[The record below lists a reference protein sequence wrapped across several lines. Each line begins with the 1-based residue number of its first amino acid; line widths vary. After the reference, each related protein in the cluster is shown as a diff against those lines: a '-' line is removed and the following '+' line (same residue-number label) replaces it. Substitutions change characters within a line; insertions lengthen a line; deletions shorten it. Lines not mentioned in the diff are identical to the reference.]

1 MGLFNRLFLV
11 MVTVLTAACHTN
23 KQPQHHSFNAQR
35 LQEANRLLR
44 TSPQR
49 ALHLLDS
56 LACLPASPGDSVLLL
71 KGKAQILLGESHQAD
86 SLFKIITARQPEH
99 AIIKQ
104 IALFELAKTAYY
116 KGAYQQCLQM
126 LDSISA
132 HNTDSLLVG
141 WITLYR
147 GKLHRV
153 NGAFLQSQKSYH
165 ASRKIALSQA
175 DTALT
180 IAVTLS
186 MGKNYLVEGNKPMA
200 IKNYLDA
207 YKLSLLYDDYL
218 LVGDVCNHLGNYYA
232 LVRDSKRVLEYH
244 HRALGYRIQL
254 GAPEEIGQS
263 YNNIG
268 KCYLD
273 AMRYDSASLCFEQA
287 IRMFQ
292 QSGYLKGTI
301 KTLTNLGK
309 LYHSANEPMKAKQ
322 SLQNALTLSRKA
334 NYQLGFAEASLALG
348 NLYLSQIE
356 PNTAISHFNDVLKVL
371 QSTNY
376 DELLANVYDGLY
388 QAWQQKGNLSQA
400 ITWHEKLLETE
411 KERLNVETNRQ
422 MTALLLD
429 FDFERQEATNQ
440 LLRKDVQ
447 MKAGIIRRNQLII
460 ILAVIVIMLISGFCW
475 VVYQR
480 LQFNQHAT
488 QRLEA
493 LNEQISHQNK
503 ELENVNKLLNYA
515 LRDKD
520 KIFSIISHEL
530 RNPLFW
536 LKNLTEML
544 SRNHA
549 DMEKKKLKR
558 TMLTLNESAQNVYH
572 LMDNLL
578 YWSRSQLNRIEPRFK
593 RMNVNEKLMELIQSH
608 RAYVES
614 KELLLYLHTQD
625 DLVINVDPDLFTC
638 TIRNLLSNAIK
649 FTPANGV
656 IRISS
661 SYFQNQLK
669 IELVDNGKGMP
680 PDLLA
685 MNSDD
690 FFIPGSG
697 NGGEAG
703 SGLGLRLCREFV
715 NLHHGKLWIDDNFTA
730 GTRIVVTWPSN

>member
-1 MGLFNRLFLV
+1 MAV
-11 MVTVLTAACHTN
+11 VLTASCHTN
-23 KQPQHHSFNAQR
+23 NHPTGQSINTQH
-35 LQEANRLLR
+35 LQQVNHLLR
-44 TSPQR
+44 TSPEH
-49 ALHLLDS
+49 ALHLIDT
-56 LACLPASPGDSVLLL
+56 LAYNPAVPNDSVLLL
-71 KGKAQILLGESHQAD
+71 KGKALILLGESHQAD
-86 SLFKIITARQPEH
+86 SLFKLVATRQSGQSILKK
-99 AIIKQ
+99 A
-104 IALFELAKTAYY
+104 ALFELSKIAYY
-116 KGAYQQCLQM
+116 KGAYLQCLEM
-126 LDSISA
+126 LDSISV
-132 HNTDSLLVG
+132 HNTDSLLAG

-153 NGAFLQSQKSYH
+153 NGAFLHSQKSYY
-165 ASRKIALSQA
+165 ASRKIAQSQS
-175 DTALT
+175 DTALI
-180 IAVTLS
+180 IAVSLS
-186 MGKNYLVEGNKPMA
+186 MGKNYLVEGNKPQA

-207 YKLSLLYDDYL
+207 YKLSLKYGDYL
-218 LVGDVCNHLGNYYA
+218 LAGDVCNHLGNYYA
-232 LVRDSKRVLEYH
+232 LIHDSHRALEYH

-273 AMRYDSASLCFEQA
+273 AMRVDSASLCFEAA
-287 IRMFQ
+287 IVKFQ

-301 KTLTNLGK
+301 KTLTNQGK
-309 LYHSANEPMKAKQ
+309 LYLAASEPLKAKQ
-322 SLQNALTLSRKA
+322 SLQKAITLSRKA
-334 NYQLGFAEASLALG
+334 NYQLGLAEASLALG
-348 NLYLSQIE
+348 SLYLSQNKPDI
-356 PNTAISHFNDVLKVL
+356 AISFFNDVLKVL
-371 QSTNY
+371 QPTSY
-376 DELLANVYDGLY
+376 DELLTNVYDGLY
-388 QAWQQKGNLSQA
+388 QAWKQKGDMIQA
-400 ITWHEKLLETE
+400 IAWHENLLQSE
-411 KERLNVETNRQ
+411 KERLNLESNRQ

-447 MKAGIIRRNQLII
+447 MKADIIQRNQLII
-460 ILAVIVIMLISGFCW
+460 ILAVIVILLISGFCW
-475 VVYQR
+475 VVIQR
-480 LQFNQHAT
+480 LKFNQHAT
-488 QRLEA
+488 QRLET
-493 LNEQISHQNK
+493 LNEQISLQNS

-593 RMNVNEKLMELIQSH
+593 QMNVNEKLTELVQSH

-680 PDLLA
+680 QDLLA
-685 MNSDD
+685 INSDD

-715 NLHHGKLWIDDNFTA
+715 NLHNGKLWVDDHFTA